1 MVKLVLDYGIYIFCV
16 RKTYETKACC
26 SSVFM
31 FGSGA
36 AIFIKF
42 KLFYSI
48 SLEAESL
55 AVHGFYDKIPV

>member
-26 SSVFM
+26 SSVLW
-31 FGSGA
+31 SDPEQQYLK
-36 AIFIKF
+36 KF
-42 KLFYSI
+42 KLVYSI

-55 AVHGFYDKIPV
+55 VVHGFDDKRPV